1 MLTRQIVII
10 ISQCI
15 QILIYYVVHLKLIQS
30 LCYLYPNCFKFFRRK
45 EEPSEFH
52 RSEAQVLIS
61 MCLKSTSF
69 RISCRVRQTI
79 SLLFKL
85 VESMLSV
92 PDNEVILNSMLWF
105 YKI

>member
-1 MLTRQIVII
+1 M
-10 ISQCI
+10 
-15 QILIYYVVHLKLIQS
+15 QS
-30 LCYLYPNCFKFFRRK
+30 LCYLYLNCFKFFRRI
-45 EEPSEFH
+45 EERSELH

-61 MCLKSTSF
+61 MYLKSMSF
-69 RISCRVRQTI
+69 RISCHVRQKI

-92 PDNEVILNSMLWF
+92 PDNEGILNSMLRF